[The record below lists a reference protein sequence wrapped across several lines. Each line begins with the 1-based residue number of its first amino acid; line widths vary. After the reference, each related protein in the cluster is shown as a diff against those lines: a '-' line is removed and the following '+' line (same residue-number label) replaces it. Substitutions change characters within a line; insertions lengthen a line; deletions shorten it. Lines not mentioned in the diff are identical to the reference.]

1 MNNNLTSRNSSY
13 CGSQVTSSITADNSL
28 PLASWTSGLHL
39 WSAIAAAVVM
49 QYLLYVFISRKYS
62 ARNNP
67 APKLA
72 KDEASFF
79 NDIYLNQALSIVRI
93 GFRRELKENDVAEVS
108 AWEKCSQIYL
118 PFESQWKKN
127 SKERLEENEKPVA
140 GADATSR
147 SRTSLLQVLL
157 QIFGLKFFFLQV
169 LKMTNDS
176 KHQKTT
182 GKLISLITEDCDK
195 VMEASTNIF
204 YFMLTPC
211 KVLVSMFLLYRQIGS
226 STFFGL
232 ALMLTVIPLNIWAT
246 RKIISH
252 QENRDN
258 IKDQRL
264 KVLNEILNGIKVLKL
279 YAWEKSFIDKISGIR
294 NLELAAKKMI
304 NLFAILLEFSYRTIP
319 FIVQVVCFSLFICS
333 GGHFTP
339 ATAFVSSSLFGMLY
353 GSFSALAYILPNF
366 LQATVSAKK
375 LNKFLNQEDI
385 QEDLVKKKANTD
397 SDVAIEIIDG
407 AFTWQRSAEKETLKN
422 IDLKI
427 SVGSLVAI
435 VGMVGMG
442 KTSLL
447 SAILGQMQKVK
458 GTVFVKGKTAY
469 VPQEAWVQNMTL
481 RDNILFG
488 SEFQD
493 NKYQKTLHA
502 CALMEDLKVLS
513 SGDKTIIGERGIN
526 LSGGQKQRVS
536 LARSVYSD
544 ADIYLMDDPLSAVDS
559 HVGKHIFNNIIGPD
573 GLLKN
578 KTRVLVTHGTHWL
591 PEVDEIIV
599 VKDGSI
605 SEVGSFEKL
614 MKSNGEFAQLF
625 YSTLTTKSECPI
637 DLTEKWGKFIK
648 PQDCKVKVI
657 QESHK
662 HQFHDN
668 KNINEDLKECNA
680 YEKMDNVE
688 DLTNDDQVE
697 TNISS
702 KVFIQYM
709 KSIGLKN
716 CLAFITVFVLW
727 MIFKEMKELWLG
739 KWTEDVIIK
748 NTTLQQ
754 TPEYKS
760 LTNNYLFSYVIIGS
774 FGIVLSGL
782 YLYLVQSKTLDAANR
797 LHLQLLNNI
806 MRAPMSFFD
815 TTPTGRIISRL
826 SKDVNSVDGLGE
838 CLEEYVRC
846 VGAVIM
852 QLSVITYLNPGI
864 LPYIALVTCLFMYL
878 KNLFSKTARQLRRF
892 KEKNFSPIIDF
903 FKETIHGLQTIR
915 AYNAQKRF
923 VSYMHATIE
932 NHLKYDIWEMFV
944 GIWFDTQISILS
956 YLIVLVSG
964 CLIVCSG
971 SISPAQA
978 GLILMYSSEFVYSL
992 GWFMTHST
1000 HTDQELVSLE
1010 KILDY
1015 SNKPVE
1021 ADWEIP
1027 ETKPD
1032 SPWPQ
1037 DGQVIF
1043 DNYKA
1048 RYRDGLDLVLRGIS
1062 CTIQKGEKI
1071 GIVGRTGA
1079 GKSSLMCALF
1089 RLMEAEDGQIQLDS
1103 CDISLLGLHDLRRN
1117 ITILPQDPVIFG
1129 GSLRMNLDPLEEK
1142 TTAELW
1148 EALKHSHL
1156 KIFVES
1162 LPEKLDYDCGEG
1174 GKNLSVGQRQL
1185 ICLARTL
1192 LRKSKIL
1199 VLDEATASV
1208 DIETDEL
1215 IQRTIC
1221 TEFKDCTVLTIAH
1234 RINTILDYDRILV
1247 LDHGKVKEF
1256 DSPKSLLKNKNTSFY
1271 ALAKDAR
1278 LVT

>member
-1 MNNNLTSRNSSY
+1 
-13 CGSQVTSSITADNSL
+13 
-28 PLASWTSGLHL
+28 
-39 WSAIAAAVVM
+39 
-49 QYLLYVFISRKYS
+49 
-62 ARNNP
+62 
-67 APKLA
+67 
-72 KDEASFF
+72 
-79 NDIYLNQALSIVRI
+79 
-93 GFRRELKENDVAEVS
+93 
-108 AWEKCSQIYL
+108 
-118 PFESQWKKN
+118 
-127 SKERLEENEKPVA
+127 
-140 GADATSR
+140 
-147 SRTSLLQVLL
+147 
-157 QIFGLKFFFLQV
+157 
-169 LKMTNDS
+169 MTNDS

-319 FIVQVVCFSLFICS
+319 FYCSSRLFLFVYLFWWTLYSSYGICFILTVWHAVWLFQCISLYF
-333 GGHFTP
+333 
-339 ATAFVSSSLFGMLY
+339 AKLSSSN
-353 GSFSALAYILPNF
+353 SFS
-366 LQATVSAKK
+366 QK

-407 AFTWQRSAEKETLKN
+407 TFTWQRSAEKETLKN

-447 SAILGQMQKVK
+447 SAILGQMQKLK

-513 SGDKTIIGERGIN
+513 AGDKTIIGERGIN

-559 HVGKHIFNNIIGPD
+559 HVGKHIFNNIISGMRWD
-573 GLLKN
+573 CHIRKWRC
-578 KTRVLVTHGTHWL
+578 KDVTEATRVLVTHGTHWL

-599 VKDGSI
+599 VKNGSI

-668 KNINEDLKECNA
+668 KNINEDQKECNA
-680 YEKMDNVE
+680 YERMDNVE

-716 CLAFITVFVLW
+716 CLAFITIFVLW

-748 NTTLQQ
+748 NITLQQ

-760 LTNNYLFSYVIIGS
+760 LTNNYLFSYVITGS

-782 YLYLVQSKTLDAANR
+782 FLYLVQSKTLDAANR
-797 LHLQLLNNI
+797 LHLRLLNNI

-878 KNLFSKTARQLRRF
+878 KNLFSKTARLLRRF
-892 KEKNFSPIIDF
+892 KETNFSPIIDF

-915 AYNAQKRF
+915 AYNAQTRF
-923 VSYMHATIE
+923 ISYMHATIE

-978 GLILMYSSEFVYSL
+978 GLILMYSS
-992 GWFMTHST
+992 
-1000 HTDQELVSLE
+1000 
-1010 KILDY
+1010 
-1015 SNKPVE
+1015 
-1021 ADWEIP
+1021 
-1027 ETKPD
+1027 
-1032 SPWPQ
+1032 
-1037 DGQVIF
+1037 
-1043 DNYKA
+1043 
-1048 RYRDGLDLVLRGIS
+1048 
-1062 CTIQKGEKI
+1062 
-1071 GIVGRTGA
+1071 
-1079 GKSSLMCALF
+1079 
-1089 RLMEAEDGQIQLDS
+1089 
-1103 CDISLLGLHDLRRN
+1103 
-1117 ITILPQDPVIFG
+1117 
-1129 GSLRMNLDPLEEK
+1129 
-1142 TTAELW
+1142 
-1148 EALKHSHL
+1148 
-1156 KIFVES
+1156 
-1162 LPEKLDYDCGEG
+1162 
-1174 GKNLSVGQRQL
+1174 
-1185 ICLARTL
+1185 
-1192 LRKSKIL
+1192 
-1199 VLDEATASV
+1199 
-1208 DIETDEL
+1208 
-1215 IQRTIC
+1215 
-1221 TEFKDCTVLTIAH
+1221 
-1234 RINTILDYDRILV
+1234 
-1247 LDHGKVKEF
+1247 
-1256 DSPKSLLKNKNTSFY
+1256 
-1271 ALAKDAR
+1271 
-1278 LVT
+1278 